1 MSSNNYDEERRT
13 EGAASNAEDSSALSA
28 HQQYL
33 GDVGDG
39 LPEGPVIDLTEPL
52 PEGLKKED
60 VITFGNY
67 YRSHSEVGN
76 LLGIDCVIL
85 HKAWIDVGFIQ
96 AFLNVVSVMV

>member
-67 YRSHSEVGN
+67 YRSHSEVGKPFEN
-76 LLGIDCVIL
+76 SLCHFLSTYR
-85 HKAWIDVGFIQ
+85 VG
-96 AFLNVVSVMV
+96 LTVDS